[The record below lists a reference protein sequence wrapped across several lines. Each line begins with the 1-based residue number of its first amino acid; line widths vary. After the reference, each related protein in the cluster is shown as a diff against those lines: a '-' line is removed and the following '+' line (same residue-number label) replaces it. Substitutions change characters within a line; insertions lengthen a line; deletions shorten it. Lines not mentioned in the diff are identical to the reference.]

1 MILINENC
9 WKNNISVIVFKTEC
23 LKFNTK
29 FPVYQFIDLS
39 SFVYVYLSKEYVHAC
54 FKIIIIYLSDMY
66 LMPDLIRGKLNN

>member
-1 MILINENC
+1 MKIAEKIIYQLFF
-9 WKNNISVIVFKTEC
+9 FKTEC

-39 SFVYVYLSKEYVHAC
+39 SFVYVYLSKKYVHAC

-66 LMPDLIRGKLNN
+66 LMLDLN

>member
-9 WKNNISVIVFKTEC
+9 GKNNISVIVFKTEC

-39 SFVYVYLSKEYVHAC
+39 SFVYVYLSKKYVNAC
-54 FKIIIIYLSDMY
+54 FKIINKYLPYMY
-66 LMPDLIRGKLNN
+66 LMPDLFRRKLKD